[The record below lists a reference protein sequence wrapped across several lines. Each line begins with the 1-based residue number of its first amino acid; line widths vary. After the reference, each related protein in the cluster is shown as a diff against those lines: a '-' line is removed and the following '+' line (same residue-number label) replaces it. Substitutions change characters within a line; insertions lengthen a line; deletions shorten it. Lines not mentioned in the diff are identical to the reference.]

1 MSGVPVSPQASP
13 HGSPAGSPTS
23 QANAEERLLRML
35 DMMQQN
41 QQMLTQMMQQQQQQ
55 AQAARSSS
63 SGSAHVGLGAKD
75 LSKVLKHPPVFS
87 CKNRDEELVRW
98 PSWSWEFEQ
107 YLITLDK
114 EFQNEFQYIKKNPKA
129 PLPVTAQTAEEADR
143 SRIVYGLLASLLND
157 RLKRVLKTIP
167 NANGFEAYRQISA
180 DLKPSSRTRA
190 LALISMI
197 HSWPVFE
204 STFPKKVQQIEAEAS
219 TSQPTATEGNGGN
232 GKPKATP
239 KPQVRRLMLNLDDFS
254 ESNEGQVCVVQMDR
268 LDCKHF
274 SPCVC
279 FSACSSIGQ
288 CAQAQG
294 CAPRGQEVVR
304 ALGIAHAPHLEHA
317 RFPQVKAAASCVECG
332 VILVG

>member
-35 DMMQQN
+35 GMMQQN

-55 AQAARSSS
+55 QAQAASSSS

-75 LSKVLKHPPVFS
+75 LSKVIKHPPVFS

-98 PSWSWEFEQ
+98 PSRSWEFEQ

-114 EFQNEFQYIKKNPKA
+114 EFQKEFQYIKDNPKK
-129 PLPVTAQTAEEADR
+129 PLPVTAHTAEEADR
-143 SRIVYGLLASLLND
+143 SRVVYGLLASRLNE

-167 NANGFEAYRQISA
+167 STNGFEAYRQISA

-190 LALISMI
+190 LALVSMI

-204 STFPKKVQQIEAEAS
+204 NKAGLL
-219 TSQPTATEGNGGN
+219 SQLL
-232 GKPKATP
+232 
-239 KPQVRRLMLNLDDFS
+239 RL
-254 ESNEGQVCVVQMDR
+254 EQ
-268 LDCKHF
+268 
-274 SPCVC
+274 
-279 FSACSSIGQ
+279 AIG
-288 CAQAQG
+288 
-294 CAPRGQEVVR
+294 E
-304 ALGIAHAPHLEHA
+304 
-317 RFPQVKAAASCVECG
+317 
-332 VILVG
+332 